1 LVVLAKYPASL
12 ELDIDQLTM
21 IFYSCAQEERNE
33 VFQVFPAVDVNL
45 RAATVYTRANQS
57 GTHDDFC
64 LTVLLQPEEEPSAY
78 QEVLMNVLKR
88 VTKVN
93 GDPPNRRRRYRQILA
108 DAFRK
113 IKRRGG
119 FRDQSLCPYT
129 YERPVD
135 DDEIASYC
143 RVVKK
148 TCYLTI
154 YQMAGYPQCP
164 RYIRRQRQTQLANAR
179 KILRAGIQ
187 RILEESDSERRKPG
201 KRNGAWTDPI
211 HAILDQLFSVLNVT
225 NDTTELAHHFV
236 DQIQKGGRFQGHP
249 RPIIAASI
257 AYLAAKETGNSIPE
271 NDIIELI
278 GCSRTSL
285 RRNCREL
292 RRYFAQS
299 EETTRKPRRKTRQPR
314 TKLKV
319 RNPD

>member
-1 LVVLAKYPASL
+1 MLAKYPVSL
-12 ELDIDQLTM
+12 ELDVNQLTM
-21 IFYSCAQEERNE
+21 MFYSCAQEEPDE
-33 VFQVFPAVDVNL
+33 VFQVFPSADVNL
-45 RAATVYTRANQS
+45 RAATVYTRTNQS
-57 GTHDDFC
+57 GKQDDFC
-64 LTVLLQPEEEPSAY
+64 LTVLLRPEEEPSAY
-78 QEVLMNVLKR
+78 QEVLMNLLKR
-88 VTKVN
+88 VIKI
-93 GDPPNRRRRYRQILA
+93 DEEPANRRRRYRQILA
-108 DAFRK
+108 DTFRK

-164 RYIRRQRQTQLANAR
+164 RYIRRQRQAQLANAR

-187 RILEESDSERRKPG
+187 RILEDSDAARRKPG

-211 HAILDQLFSVLNVT
+211 HAILDKLVSILNVT
-225 NDTTELAHHFV
+225 SDTTELAHQFIN
-236 DQIQKGGRFQGHP
+236 QIQKDGRFQGHP
-249 RPIIAASI
+249 RPIVAASI

-299 EETTRKPRRKTRQPR
+299 KETTRKPQRRTRQHR
-314 TKLKV
+314 TKHKV
-319 RNPD
+319 SNTD